1 MKLVTRKIANLF
13 RKHPFRSQRRKGENA
28 NVLAKY
34 FDPYGT
40 GTWLITEAQQMRDG
54 DWLMYGHFKRYGEW
68 FWGYIKLSD
77 LGRMN
82 DGSYYEV
89 ERDLYIPEISTVA
102 ELKKMRCGEYVRVQ

>member
-1 MKLVTRKIANLF
+1 MKLVTRKIANQF

-82 DGSYYEV
+82 DGCYYEV
-89 ERDLYIPEISTVA
+89 ERDLYIPEISTVK
-102 ELKKMRCGEYVRVQ
+102 ELKKMRCGEYVRMQ